1 MFTVLQLHLN
11 SNHHYSTNHSR
22 IKLKIILENNFKRR
36 SGIKDRK
43 TRKRIRERLRK
54 EKVKKKSIE
63 NRGRKDEKIKE
74 IKREEIKIRE
84 KKENEKM
91 NVLKRK
97 EK

>member
-22 IKLKIILENNFKRR
+22 IKLKIILEKVKRR

-74 IKREEIKIRE
+74 IKREEIKIWE

>member
-22 IKLKIILENNFKRR
+22 IKLRIILEKVKRR

-43 TRKRIRERLRK
+43 TRKRVRERLRK

-74 IKREEIKIRE
+74 IKREEIKIWE

>member
-1 MFTVLQLHLN
+1 MFIVLQLHLN

-22 IKLKIILENNFKRR
+22 IKLRIILEKVKRR